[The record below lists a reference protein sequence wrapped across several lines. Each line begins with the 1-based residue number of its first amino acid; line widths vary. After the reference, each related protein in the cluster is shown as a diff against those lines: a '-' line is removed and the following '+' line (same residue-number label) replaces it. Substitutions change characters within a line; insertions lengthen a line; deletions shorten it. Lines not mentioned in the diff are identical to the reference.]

1 MRQRFTGRQ
10 QIADTLPHFGT
21 QVVEQQSF
29 RLQCVQQQTGVA
41 PGSASELYDMAEGR
55 GVA

>member
-41 PGSASELYDMAEGR
+41 PGSASEFYDMAERG